1 MSELRFTLYAKPE
14 PQGSTR
20 AFMVRGRP
28 IITSA
33 NAKMKPYRH
42 SLTQLGMEEMSRK
55 GHTAPLCPQG
65 TPVEVTVVWTLAK
78 PKSTPKRVKH
88 PAKKPDLDKIL
99 RSVLDSL
106 TGVAYYDDAQVVKVT
121 CQKQYGVPESTEVH
135 VREVLG

>member
-1 MSELRFTLYAKPE
+1 MSELRFTLYGHPE
-14 PQGSTR
+14 PQGSTKAFVVNGR
-20 AFMVRGRP
+20 AR
-28 IITSA
+28 ITSA

-42 SLTQLGMEEMSRK
+42 SLTQLAMDCLLLMGQN
-55 GHTAPLCPQG
+55 APLCPQG

-88 PAKKPDLDKIL
+88 PAKKPDADKLL
-99 RSVLDSL
+99 RCLLDSL

-135 VREVLG
+135 VREVEQ